1 MWDSGVHVNCFYEWW
16 LTKEYNISFVSEE
29 LKAEFLHDIDTKKG
43 WIWDRLLWLRDEK
56 NLTAEQMYWYWN
68 KYEKYLDKDFVNAF
82 LREREK
88 NIGPNRYKIKIV
100 PDPTPA
106 DEEVIGEVVLMRKN
120 KVIEKATLITR
131 TNIPDAEKLIYWKF

>member
-1 MWDSGVHVNCFYEWW
+1 MRSKVINNCKYVYEM
-16 LTKEYNISFVSEE
+16 LAEKIMEFTEFIKFEIGRKEKYQS
-29 LKAEFLHDIDTKKG
+29 
-43 WIWDRLLWLRDEK
+43 
-56 NLTAEQMYWYWN
+56 NLVEIYRI
-68 KYEKYLDKDFVNAF
+68 KEKYLDKDFVNAF